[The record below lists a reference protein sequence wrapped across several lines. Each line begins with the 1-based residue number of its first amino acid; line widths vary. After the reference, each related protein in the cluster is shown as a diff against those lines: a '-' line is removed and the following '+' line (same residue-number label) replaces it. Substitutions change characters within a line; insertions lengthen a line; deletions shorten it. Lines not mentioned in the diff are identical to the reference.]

1 MGLLI
6 GNIDNS
12 LIPDSV
18 KTALDETVPMYGV
31 LFEPDNTM
39 GTRTY
44 DAAGLVWQRSDNTTA
59 GIDNFKNIAPFQT
72 RECCRTWNSQ
82 TKTASY
88 VYKDDYSDTEWETI
102 RKGTHASISGDIMIE
117 VPEFW
122 YFNHYISTY

>member
-31 LFEPDNTM
+31 LFEPNNTM

-44 DAAGLVWQRSDNTTA
+44 DAAGLVWQRSNNTPYIGTVSSSA
-59 GIDNFKNIAPFQT
+59 DFTESAIPKCVWEMPRLRQ
-72 RECCRTWNSQ
+72 RTS
-82 TKTASY
+82 S
-88 VYKDDYSDTEWETI
+88 
-102 RKGTHASISGDIMIE
+102 
-117 VPEFW
+117 
-122 YFNHYISTY
+122 